1 MDCVAIER
9 IKSSCCGCMS
19 CVKICP
25 VNALNVSESKGFRLQ
40 KSDAERHLHGVLATP
55 CRRASDTSPP

>member
-1 MDCVAIER
+1 MEQTTQILTTPQTTPAGTF
-9 IKSSCCGCMS
+9 S
-19 CVKICP
+19 VKM
-25 VNALNVSESKGFRLQ
+25 Q

>member
-1 MDCVAIER
+1 MEQATQTLTTPQTTPTGTF
-9 IKSSCCGCMS
+9 S
-19 CVKICP
+19 VKIENTTY
-25 VNALNVSESKGFRLQ
+25 VVQ